1 MPVPNS
7 TALVAQIKADLLAR
21 GVIQPRQEDNGD
33 AAEITW
39 RVAWALRDKGAK
51 LIRKSPAQNGW
62 TAEAGPY
69 AGQRF
74 SHDSIAFSDG
84 YVDLLASAGPPA
96 NENRP
101 VWQWKAGVSPSVAD
115 PFDLDARE
123 APPVSGNG
131 EDTEPGDE
139 IPTPEEDFI
148 GIVLAALKLEL
159 APLARDIAEIKAV
172 QARGLAIPYLGVAKP
187 PAAKGNGAP

>member
-1 MPVPNS
+1 MPVSNQ
-7 TALVAQIKADLLAR
+7 TALVAQIKADLITR
-21 GVIQPRQEDNGD
+21 GVIAPKQSDNGD

-51 LIRKSPAQNGW
+51 LIRKAPAQNGW

-84 YVDLLASAGPPA
+84 WVDCLASAGPPA

-101 VWQWKAGVSPSVAD
+101 VWQWTAGASASVAD
-115 PFDLDARE
+115 PFDLDALE
-123 APPVSGNG
+123 PLPPQGNG

-139 IPTPEEDFI
+139 VPTPEEDLI

-159 APLARDIAEIKAV
+159 APLAADIAEIKAV
-172 QARGLAIPYLGVAKP
+172 QARGLQIPYLGTAKP
-187 PAAKGNGAP
+187 PTARGNGAP